1 MYFQSL
7 FKITSLECFF
17 VCLIFFSGTQAK
29 REREQATIK
38 KDIVYGSVIGIL
50 ALLLVVSLFYQCRK
64 KHKRKWLRWSIMSI
78 RILVWPQWNCEHLQ
92 RENHFL
98 PIEGWTDRFIIHSLQ
113 LKFGLEWEGR
123 SLLNWW

>member
-29 REREQATIK
+29 REQATIK

-50 ALLLVVSLFYQCRK
+50 ALLLVVSFFY
-64 KHKRKWLRWSIMSI
+64 
-78 RILVWPQWNCEHLQ
+78 
-92 RENHFL
+92 
-98 PIEGWTDRFIIHSLQ
+98 
-113 LKFGLEWEGR
+113 
-123 SLLNWW
+123 

>member
-7 FKITSLECFF
+7 FKITSLECFFF

-78 RILVWPQWNCEHLQ
+78 RILV
-92 RENHFL
+92 
-98 PIEGWTDRFIIHSLQ
+98 
-113 LKFGLEWEGR
+113 
-123 SLLNWW
+123 

>member
-29 REREQATIK
+29 REREREQATIK

-64 KHKRKWLRWSIMSI
+64 KHKRK
-78 RILVWPQWNCEHLQ
+78 
-92 RENHFL
+92 
-98 PIEGWTDRFIIHSLQ
+98 
-113 LKFGLEWEGR
+113 
-123 SLLNWW
+123 